1 MRRVKLFVGNE
12 QKPEQETEKNKDG
25 KDGYINEVSD
35 FEK

>member
-12 QKPEQETEKNKDG
+12 QKPEQETEKNKNR
-25 KDGYINEVSD
+25 KDGHIKEVSY